1 MPHFA
6 AALYRRPSGW
16 AGEELELK
24 GVEDLDG
31 VIEELRQYGDDADI
45 QLLFVE
51 EDDEWFAV
59 VRLDED
65 GDPRVFLSDA
75 RALESS
81 ELGALIGEA
90 AAVAEPRE
98 EPRLVD
104 DDDEDDDEDDEEDAV
119 QTGGDPVGDADLLSD
134 LGTPARKLLD
144 LSAAEGQLPADII
157 SALCERAGC
166 LEALDTLRLA

>member
-16 AGEELELK
+16 EGEELELK

-31 VIEELRQYGDDADI
+31 VVDAMRQYGDDADV

-51 EDDEWFAV
+51 EDDEWFAII
-59 VRLDED
+59 RLDED

-75 RALESS
+75 RAMESS

-90 AAVAEPRE
+90 ATVAEPRE
-98 EPRLVD
+98 ELRLVED
-104 DDDEDDDEDDEEDAV
+104 EEDEDDDDDAV
-119 QTGGDPVGDADLLSD
+119 QTGGDPVGDAELLSD
-134 LGTPARKLLD
+134 IGTPGRKLLE
-144 LSAAEGQLPADII
+144 LGAEEGQLPADII

>member
-16 AGEELELK
+16 AGEELDLK

-31 VIEELRQYGDDADI
+31 VVDELRQFGDEADI

-59 VRLDED
+59 VRVDED

-75 RALESS
+75 RAIESS
-81 ELGALIGEA
+81 ELGALLGEA
-90 AAVAEPRE
+90 AAVVDPR
-98 EPRLVD
+98 D
-104 DDDEDDDEDDEEDAV
+104 DPHEDEDEDDAV

-134 LGTPARKLLD
+134 LGTPARQLLD
-144 LSAAEGQLPADII
+144 LSAQEGQLPADII
-157 SALCERAGC
+157 SAVCERVGC
-166 LEALDTLRLA
+166 LEALDALRLA

>member
-1 MPHFA
+1 MPVPHFA

-16 AGEELELK
+16 AGEELDLK

-31 VIEELRQYGDDADI
+31 VVDELRQFGDEADI

-59 VRLDED
+59 VRVDDD

-75 RALESS
+75 RAIESS
-81 ELGALIGEA
+81 ELGALLGEA
-90 AAVAEPRE
+90 AAV
-98 EPRLVD
+98 VD
-104 DDDEDDDEDDEEDAV
+104 PPDDPHDEDEDDDAV

-134 LGTPARKLLD
+134 LGTPARQLLD
-144 LSAAEGQLPADII
+144 LSAQEGQLPADII
-157 SALCERAGC
+157 SAVCERVGC
-166 LEALDTLRLA
+166 LEALDALRLA

>member
-1 MPHFA
+1 VPYFA
-6 AALYRRPSGW
+6 SALARTGDKWSGRELDL
-16 AGEELELK
+16 GE
-24 GVEDLDG
+24 VEDLDG
-31 VIEELRQYGDDADI
+31 LLDEMRRGADDADVVV
-45 QLLFVE
+45 LFVE

-65 GDPRVFLSDA
+65 GDPRVFLSDG

-104 DDDEDDDEDDEEDAV
+104 DEDEDEDEDEEDAV

>member
-16 AGEELELK
+16 GGEELELK

-31 VIEELRQYGDDADI
+31 VVDELRQYGDEADV

-59 VRLDED
+59 LRVDED
-65 GDPRVFLSDA
+65 GDPRIFLSDA
-75 RALESS
+75 RAMESS

-90 AAVAEPRE
+90 ATVAEPRE
-98 EPRLVD
+98 ELHLVEDDPD
-104 DDDEDDDEDDEEDAV
+104 DDEDAV

-134 LGTPARKLLD
+134 LGTPARKLIE
-144 LSAAEGQLPADII
+144 LSAEEGQLPADVI
-157 SALCERAGC
+157 SSLCERAGC
-166 LEALDTLRLA
+166 LDALESLRLA

>member
-1 MPHFA
+1 VPHFA
-6 AALYRRPSGW
+6 AALSRRPSGW
-16 AGEELELK
+16 SGEELNLK
-24 GVEDLDG
+24 DVEDLDG
-31 VIEELRQYGDDADI
+31 VIEEMRRYGDEAEL

-65 GDPRVFLSDA
+65 GDPRVFLSDG

-104 DDDEDDDEDDEEDAV
+104 DEDEDEDEDEEDAV

>member
-1 MPHFA
+1 MPVPHFA

-16 AGEELELK
+16 AGEELDLK

-31 VIEELRQYGDDADI
+31 VVDELRQFGDEADI

-59 VRLDED
+59 VRVDED

-75 RALESS
+75 RAIESS
-81 ELGALIGEA
+81 ELGALLGEA
-90 AAVAEPRE
+90 AAVVDPR
-98 EPRLVD
+98 D
-104 DDDEDDDEDDEEDAV
+104 DPHEDEDEDDAV

-134 LGTPARKLLD
+134 LGTPARQLLD
-144 LSAAEGQLPADII
+144 LSAQEGQLPADII
-157 SALCERAGC
+157 SAVCERVGC
-166 LEALDTLRLA
+166 LEALDALRLA